1 MNYAKCQALPGK
13 SVLNEVIAIGNCS
26 GADVDKFGKFGLT
39 AVAGTKID
47 APLIKE
53 CYPNF
58 ECQLY
63 DGSQISKHSLF
74 IWEIVKAHVAPSA
87 KYPETVHYRGE
98 GVFMISGRNIS
109 RHARVKAQYL

>member
-1 MNYAKCQALPGK
+1 MTSLSCEQ
-13 SVLNEVIAIGNCS
+13 
-26 GADVDKFGKFGLT
+26 FGLT
-39 AVAGTKID
+39 AVAGTKVD

-53 CYPNF
+53 CYANF

-63 DGSQISKHSLF
+63 DASQVSKHSLF
-74 IWEIVKAHVAPSA
+74 IWEVVKAHVATSP

-109 RHARVKAQYL
+109 RRSQFKAQNL